1 MNIFILYE
9 LFRNFERF
17 FHVPITVKVPNFA
30 GIYSRGLLHGQAS
43 QGLKKRRRDGG
54 LKEWKGYFAMVGLK
68 EFSHIHGWV
77 GSIA

>member
-1 MNIFILYE
+1 MSLLLWKYQILLVFTQEGFYM
-9 LFRNFERF
+9 
-17 FHVPITVKVPNFA
+17 V
-30 GIYSRGLLHGQAS
+30 GQVRAW
-43 QGLKKRRRDGG
+43 KKRRRDGG